1 MKEVVQLDDADVVDG
16 AGEAVEVLMDHVAAD
31 QRALEEVCV
40 YPHLASEHNANAV
53 NAL

>member
-31 QRALEEVCV
+31 QRALEEE
-40 YPHLASEHNANAV
+40 ASRV
-53 NAL
+53 RVPPFG